1 MSQLSSDLKK
11 SRKAAYA
18 TGTSKNHRT
27 QWRTYLYFTLHFN
40 LVFLPASLHT
50 VCLYCQFLSWSMT
63 PPSVRNYLSG
73 VKLLHLML
81 GFEFPHLSSHEL
93 KLTLCGIDRLAQHRP
108 HRAPL
113 IIPTLLRTL
122 VASGVDFDPVDI
134 TFLCAF
140 FLFLA
145 FLILFLS
152 PSLPR
157 ESRST
162 CRGDVVPTHYG
173 LCVQFTWSK
182 AIQFGERVLE
192 LPLVHIPDSP
202 ICPVCLF
209 YLMCEII
216 PAPQSA
222 PLFVIP
228 SCSGRLRPVLKSQFV
243 SVLHD
248 RLQSAGRSGRGHSF
262 R

>member
-50 VCLYCQFLSWSMT
+50 VCLYCQFLSRSMT

-113 IIPTLLRTL
+113 IIPTLLCTL

-140 FLFLA
+140 FLFARISNLVPES
-145 FLILFLS
+145 FVTSGVQEHLS
-152 PSLPR
+152 WRCCPNSLR
-157 ESRST
+157 FMCS
-162 CRGDVVPTHYG
+162 VY
-173 LCVQFTWSK
+173 
-182 AIQFGERVLE
+182 
-192 LPLVHIPDSP
+192 LV
-202 ICPVCLF
+202 
-209 YLMCEII
+209 
-216 PAPQSA
+216 
-222 PLFVIP
+222 
-228 SCSGRLRPVLKSQFV
+228 
-243 SVLHD
+243 
-248 RLQSAGRSGRGHSF
+248 
-262 R
+262 